1 MKSSFRLAGALTCV
15 ACALGVPIVQSDT
28 AHPWPMFRHDA
39 QHTGRSQYRGSRA
52 AGLKWSY
59 STGGPIWS
67 SPAIGSDG
75 MICVGSMDNSLYA
88 ITSAG
93 VMFWSYVTAGG
104 IDQSSP
110 AIDTGNSIYI
120 GSADKAFYSIRSDGS
135 LRWSYV
141 SADALSSSP
150 AIDTNGMIY
159 VGFSGCVNSMNSTG
173 SIVWSYGT
181 AGPVVSSP
189 ALTAGG
195 TVCSGSDDN
204 RIYSI
209 SSVGLLCWSYETAGE
224 DDSSPA
230 IAQDERVFIGSR
242 DNNIYSIDSNGLL
255 SWSYAIPMIGP
266 YTSPA
271 ISASGT
277 LYFAGNYVPNLYSI
291 ASSGSLEWSY
301 ATGSYV
307 TAASV
312 DSGDVI
318 HFVSRNGNIYSIN
331 SDCTLE
337 WSYSTGDQ
345 IVYSFPAI
353 GSDGTIYVGSMDSN
367 LYAIYAD
374 TPTSTPTETITPA
387 PTSTPTATPTSTPTQ
402 PPTYKPTPPAG
413 TYAYV
418 TNSGSDSI
426 PEARIARID
435 LSSYDVDYID
445 AGMKP
450 MGIDITPDGEWVYIV
465 NNGSNTVSVIHTGEA
480 KEIME
485 IPVGVAPIGIKIDH
499 VGRYA
504 YVTNSTNLPDI
515 TPGTVSVIDIEN
527 KAVIDTIAVG
537 KFPGWGIDVS
547 NDDSKLAVANVNDN
561 TVYLID
567 TATLHQI
574 GVIERPDGIAPMDV
588 KFGPG
593 DERLYIAYYSDGRY
607 DHVRSV
613 DLTGNGPDLYYD
625 IEGEG
630 PASVSFHTGGLWFV
644 TSNYIGNNLYNC
656 NTQSGAEGAV
666 DVAAGPL
673 RGAFTSDGN
682 RFFVPSYRS
691 SGDIH
696 VGVVEVFDCSGG
708 IPVSLR
714 KISVGINPSAVAI
727 VNRALNYG
735 GGEVTAPGIYL
746 YAEPRIVKSSESVN
760 LKYTVVL
767 HNGMTSVD
775 AGVIVGGVV
784 NNTHYYAFTSG
795 FRGAVPI
802 NPSKASSIPKA
813 MSRTRIANG
822 QNGFLRINGLPGGV
836 NCKFFVA
843 LTDMGGGKIIYSSF
857 SNSVLVE

>member
-15 ACALGVPIVQSDT
+15 ACALGVPI
-28 AHPWPMFRHDA
+28 
-39 QHTGRSQYRGSRA
+39 
-52 AGLKWSY
+52 
-59 STGGPIWS
+59 
-67 SPAIGSDG
+67 
-75 MICVGSMDNSLYA
+75 
-88 ITSAG
+88 
-93 VMFWSYVTAGG
+93 
-104 IDQSSP
+104 
-110 AIDTGNSIYI
+110 
-120 GSADKAFYSIRSDGS
+120 
-135 LRWSYV
+135 
-141 SADALSSSP
+141 
-150 AIDTNGMIY
+150 
-159 VGFSGCVNSMNSTG
+159 
-173 SIVWSYGT
+173 
-181 AGPVVSSP
+181 
-189 ALTAGG
+189 
-195 TVCSGSDDN
+195 
-204 RIYSI
+204 
-209 SSVGLLCWSYETAGE
+209 
-224 DDSSPA
+224 
-230 IAQDERVFIGSR
+230 
-242 DNNIYSIDSNGLL
+242 
-255 SWSYAIPMIGP
+255 
-266 YTSPA
+266 
-271 ISASGT
+271 
-277 LYFAGNYVPNLYSI
+277 
-291 ASSGSLEWSY
+291 
-301 ATGSYV
+301 
-307 TAASV
+307 
-312 DSGDVI
+312 
-318 HFVSRNGNIYSIN
+318 
-331 SDCTLE
+331 
-337 WSYSTGDQ
+337 
-345 IVYSFPAI
+345 
-353 GSDGTIYVGSMDSN
+353 
-367 LYAIYAD
+367 YAD
-374 TPTSTPTETITPA
+374 TPTTTPTPA
-387 PTSTPTATPTSTPTQ
+387 NIRTAMPASNQ

-445 AGMKP
+445 AGRKP

-485 IPVGVAPIGIKIDH
+485 IPVGVAPVGIKIDH

-515 TPGTVSVIDIEN
+515 TPGTVSVIDIES

-630 PASVSFHTGGLWFV
+630 PASVSFHPGGLWFV

-682 RFFVPSYRS
+682 RFFVPSYLS

-696 VGVVEVFDCSGG
+696 VGLVEVFDSSGG
-708 IPVSLR
+708 IPISLR
-714 KISVGINPSAVAI
+714 KVSVGIDPSAVAI
-727 VNRALNYG
+727 VNRTLRHG

-746 YAEPRIVKSSESVN
+746 YAEPRIVKSGESMS
-760 LKYTVVL
+760 LKYTVIL

-784 NNTHYYAFTSG
+784 NDVSYYAFTSG
-795 FRGAVPI
+795 FRGATPI
-802 NPSKASSIPKA
+802 NPSKAGSIPKA
-813 MSRTRIANG
+813 VSGARLTNGMSGSLSFSN
-822 QNGFLRINGLPGGV
+822 LPAGTG
-836 NCKFFVA
+836 CKFFVA
-843 LTDMGGGKIIYSSF
+843 LTDMRGGKLIYSNF
-857 SNSVLVE
+857 SNYIAVE